1 MAASFPDGTAC
12 SRISRPWAA
21 PTVAKSALCCLLR
34 GLLGLG
40 AADIGHELSLIR
52 IERGI
57 RGLQQRRDVARANA
71 CGFLALA
78 GGDQQALELPRGID
92 SPQIV
97 RSACREKVGPYLLI
111 SVFHVTLKKKK
122 KK

>member
-1 MAASFPDGTAC
+1 MAASLPDGTAC
-12 SRISRPWAA
+12 PRLSRPWAA

-40 AADIGHELSLIR
+40 AAAIGHELSLIR

-78 GGDQQALELPRGID
+78 GGGQQAIERARGNDRPTDI
-92 SPQIV
+92 
-97 RSACREKVGPYLLI
+97 RAK
-111 SVFHVTLKKKK
+111 
-122 KK
+122 